1 MSSYR
6 GFDREMRRPGAAV
19 APGRLRISGNHGVG
33 DGELIGGLEPEAAS
47 LLRIQVGH
55 VHRSPLQLQPAG
67 QVHGGGG
74 LPYAPLS
81 VQKCD
86 QQSLS
91 Y

>member
-1 MSSYR
+1 MIHHQPIS
-6 GFDREMRRPGAAV
+6 GGGQ
-19 APGRLRISGNHGVG
+19 GRKLLQGGIRISGNHGAG
-33 DGELIGGLEPEAAS
+33 DGELIGGLEPEAAG
-47 LLRIQVGH
+47 LLRVQVGQ

-74 LPYAPLS
+74 LPYAPLL
-81 VQKCD
+81 VQNGD